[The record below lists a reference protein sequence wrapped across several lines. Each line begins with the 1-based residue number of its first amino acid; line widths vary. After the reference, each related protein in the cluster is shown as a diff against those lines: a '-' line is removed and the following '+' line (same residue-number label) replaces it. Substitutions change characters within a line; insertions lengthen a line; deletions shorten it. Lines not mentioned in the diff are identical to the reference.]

1 MGDASN
7 SFRLAIGVF
16 YEPVRLESAITEL
29 HADSLSA
36 HELCLAGTRRA
47 FETLEQT
54 ASSLPSTSYKALVA
68 KQLQPLAPLI
78 ESAEMVA
85 TAGDLLRALLEHAKT
100 NERNSPFAKFWR
112 LPEIFGSL
120 TEELRDGAIAL
131 LVSAP
136 DPDQQRRTS
145 QILLRHSAHTVQ
157 THEFTPRPSSSP

>member
-16 YEPVRLESAITEL
+16 YEPQRLESAIGEL
-29 HADSLSA
+29 HADSLST
-36 HELCLAGTRRA
+36 HELCLAGTRQA
-47 FETLEQT
+47 LEALEQT
-54 ASSLPSTSYKALVA
+54 ASDSPSTGYKALF
-68 KQLQPLAPLI
+68 KNLQPLAPLI
-78 ESAEMVA
+78 ENAEMVA

-112 LPEIFGSL
+112 LPEIFGGL
-120 TEELRDGAIAL
+120 TGELRDGAVAL

-136 DPDQQRRTS
+136 DPDQQRRSS

-157 THEFTPRPSSSP
+157 THEFTPRPAGSA